1 MLTVSR
7 KFFTTQLV
15 NVKVNPEIREMLLGH
30 KIGLA
35 SAYYKPTNDDFLAEY
50 QKAVNNL
57 TINEEYKLKMH
68 VKKLVIE
75 NSQLQELAKD
85 VANLKRKYLRK

>member
-1 MLTVSR
+1 
-7 KFFTTQLV
+7 
-15 NVKVNPEIREMLLGH
+15 MLLGQ

-57 TINEEYKLKMH
+57 TINEKYKLKMQ

-85 VANLKRKYLRK
+85 VAILNRKYLRK